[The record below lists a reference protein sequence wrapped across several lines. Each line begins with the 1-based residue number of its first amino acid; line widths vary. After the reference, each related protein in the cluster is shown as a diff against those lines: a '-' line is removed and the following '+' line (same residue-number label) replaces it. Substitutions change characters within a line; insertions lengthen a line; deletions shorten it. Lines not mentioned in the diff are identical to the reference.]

1 MTAYD
6 AGVLVAAER
15 SEREI
20 WLDHE
25 ARLRRGVV
33 PLTTAAVVGQ
43 VSRSERQVQLRR
55 FLRGCRVLPF
65 VGAEG
70 PAVGALAGAS
80 GVADVVDVHLVLVAS
95 RHGARVLTSDPE
107 DLRAVAAVLPRPVG
121 VSMI

>member
-33 PLTTAAVVGQ
+33 PLTTAPVVGQ
-43 VSRSERQVQLRR
+43 VSRSARQVQLRR

-65 VGAEG
+65 AADEA

-80 GVADVVDVHLVLVAS
+80 GVTDVVDVHLVLVAS
-95 RHGARVLTSDPE
+95 RHGARVLTSDTE

-121 VSMI
+121 VSTI